1 MAVRT
6 LMHGMGLRFR
16 LHDRALPGTPD
27 LVLAKHRTA
36 VFVHGCFWHRHR
48 ACKLTTTPSTN
59 AEFWKQKFDRNV
71 RRDRANYA
79 SLKASGWRVICV
91 WECELD
97 HPQKLRRRIASLFA
111 CASRKRDN

>member
-59 AEFWKQKFDRNV
+59 AEFWKQKFDQNV
-71 RRDRANYA
+71 LRDRANYA

-97 HPQKLRRRIASLFA
+97 HPQKLGRRIASLFA
-111 CASRKRDN
+111 CALRKRDN